1 NTASRCDNRRAE
13 KCAGGECRC
22 HGAGGSAKNFSAYC
36 RDAGEN
42 RGRARG
48 ESERDQHQG
57 DDERRTRGHR
67 AQRRD
72 GGNRGGEC
80 GGTMIVIP
88 SEAKRSRGIPVR
100 YLYAS
105 RRDPSTLLGMTILR
119 V

>member
-1 NTASRCDNRRAE
+1 NTASRCDNRRAK
-13 KCAGGECRC
+13 KCASGECRC

-42 RGRARG
+42 RGRAGG

-72 GGNRGGEC
+72 GGDRGG
-80 GGTMIVIP
+80 GGGGSVIVIP
-88 SEAKRSRGIPVR
+88 SGAKLSRGIPVR
-100 YLYAS
+100 YVYAS
-105 RRDPSTLLGMTILR
+105 RRDPSTSLEMTILR
-119 V
+119 A